1 MSVNST
7 IRNRERSSRQRVET
21 QTDNIRAGIDDGSF
35 RLSLLQRIL
44 LMTDGTVTDILKL
57 YAGEAISVRRLE
69 QTITRDN
76 TQPLLSVSPETA
88 LLKRRVILCGDKTN
102 YLYAESFL
110 VFDMLTETM
119 RYKLLETDCP
129 MGRVWKEE
137 RLETYR
143 EVVEHRIAP
152 CPRVSMHFDVPL
164 HIPILSRT
172 YLVFVRNKSF
182 GVVTESFPSTYFIKS
197 VSERTLEGKGRIQ
210 LKFSD

>member
-7 IRNRERSSRQRVET
+7 IRNGERSSRQRVGT
-21 QTDNIRAGIDDGSF
+21 QTDNIRVGIDDGSF

-44 LMTDGTVTDILKL
+44 LMMDGTVTDILKL
-57 YAGEAISVRRLE
+57 YAGEAISARRLE

-76 TQPLLSVSPETA
+76 TQSLLSVPPETA
-88 LLKRRVILCGDKTN
+88 LLKRRVVLCGDKTN

-119 RYKLLETDCP
+119 RYKLLETDYP

-143 EVVEHRIAP
+143 EVIEHRIAP
-152 CPRVSMHFDVPL
+152 CPRVSMYFDVPL

-172 YLVFVRNKSF
+172 YLVFAHNKPF
-182 GVVTESFPSTYFIKS
+182 GVVTESFPSTYFIES
-197 VSERTLEGKGRIQ
+197 ASERPLEGKGRIQ
-210 LKFSD
+210 LKFGD

>member
-1 MSVNST
+1 MSGNST
-7 IRNRERSSRQRVET
+7 IRNGERNSCQRIET
-21 QTDNIRAGIDDGSF
+21 RTDDVGVGIDGGSF
-35 RLSLLQRIL
+35 SLSLPQCIL
-44 LMTDGTVTDILKL
+44 LMTDGTVTDLLKL
-57 YAGEAISVRRLE
+57 YAGEAISARRLE
-69 QTITRDN
+69 QTITRNN
-76 TQPLLSVSPETA
+76 TQPLLSVPPETA
-88 LLKRRVILCGDKTN
+88 LLKRRVVLCGDKTN

-129 MGRVWKEE
+129 MGHVWKEE

-172 YLVFVRNKSF
+172 YRVFVRNEPF
-182 GVVTESFPSTYFIKS
+182 GVVTESFPSTYF
-197 VSERTLEGKGRIQ
+197 RGCQCGHAKG
-210 LKFSD
+210 